1 MKLKKRIIT
10 LLIFMTIGTSL
21 YATEKKSLA
30 VNLNEWVLSNI
41 GRQQEE
47 ILQLEQS
54 LNEKIARF
62 KEEVAVQKEAYH
74 IELHELEEFLSSQSI
89 EALKDYVALL
99 SLGIEDAKKSALEF
113 YEVKNAMIE
122 ESLIQE
128 AHNATVDR
136 PKEEDKETSEED
148 KIEEKEE
155 TSKEDEIE
163 GKEETSEDDK
173 EETSEEGKEET
184 SEEDKVEDKEETSE
198 EDKVEYEEESS
209 EEDKVEDKKEES
221 EEIEGDNK
229 EENREENRE
238 ENAM

>member
-163 GKEETSEDDK
+163 GKEETSEED
-173 EETSEEGKEET
+173 KEET